1 MKNENRE
8 NPAAMCRR
16 DRGERRVRH
25 LGYLLAEA
33 GRVERHET
41 LRSGFTDFA
50 VLHLRTPDVRPSGV

>member
-25 LGYLLAEA
+25 WNWRAKLGRAIENNDGA
-33 GRVERHET
+33 G
-41 LRSGFTDFA
+41 
-50 VLHLRTPDVRPSGV
+50 VLHRKETECGF